1 MLPESRGGRVN
12 NREPTATS
20 PLLRRLNAGAVLD
33 ALRATGP
40 ATGSELMAT
49 TGLSRP
55 TVHTVCDHLISRG
68 WIHEI
73 EQRAP
78 ERGSGPGRRARQYE
92 FNARAGFVLGI
103 DLGQN
108 KVTTVVADLRG
119 DSLAQHTRRFRG
131 TNIGARARLNQT
143 HRAIEATLDEAE
155 LDRSDVL
162 AIALAVPG
170 PVDDRG
176 HIVAE
181 EDYLPGL
188 AKVDLREVVGD
199 GFDAP
204 VLVENDANLAV
215 LAERWRGCAQGVENV
230 VELLAGERLGSGLF
244 LGGRLIQGGHGA
256 AGELK
261 FLSMVEGVGNTDGI
275 ALLARTFGAKA
286 VAEAVAGAA
295 DAKPSAE
302 APTQGAPL
310 VEAVDGDP
318 DQVTAELVFVAA
330 RDGDPL
336 ALAVVDEVTA
346 RISRVIALLHTLLN
360 PELVVIGGAVA
371 NAGDVLLQPL
381 RRAVG
386 ELAPDAPKIMNSALG
401 DHVVVT
407 GAVRRALDHAALE
420 LFQDVHAGR
429 NGG

>member
-1 MLPESRGGRVN
+1 MSD
-12 NREPTATS
+12 REPTATS

-40 ATGSELMAT
+40 ATGTELMEI

-68 WIHEI
+68 WVHEI
-73 EQRAP
+73 EQRP
-78 ERGSGPGRRARQYE
+78 PQRGSGPGRRARQYE
-92 FNARAGFVLGI
+92 FNAAAGYVLGI

-108 KVTTVVADLRG
+108 KVTSVVADLRG
-119 DSLAQHTRRFRG
+119 DSLAEHTRTFRAG
-131 TNIGARARLNQT
+131 GIGARARLNQM
-143 HRAIEATLDEAE
+143 HRAVETTLGDAG
-155 LDRSDVL
+155 LDKSAVL

-170 PVDDRG
+170 PVDEGG
-176 HIVAE
+176 HVVAE

-188 AKVDLREVVGD
+188 ARIDLRKAAGE

-215 LAERWRGCAQGVENV
+215 LAERWRGCAQGADNV
-230 VELLAGERLGSGLF
+230 VELLAGERLGSGLYF
-244 LGGRLIQGGHGA
+244 GGRLIQGSRGA

-261 FLSMVEGVGNTDGI
+261 FLSMVDGVGNTDGI
-275 ALLARTFGAKA
+275 ALLARTLG
-286 VAEAVAGAA
+286 AEAVVASAASPSLA
-295 DAKPSAE
+295 DAV
-302 APTQGAPL
+302 G
-310 VEAVDGDP
+310 GDP
-318 DQVTAELVFVAA
+318 RRMTAKLVFAAA
-330 RDGDPL
+330 RDGDPS

-346 RISRVIALLHTLLN
+346 RIGRVIALLHTLLN

-371 NAGDVLLQPL
+371 QAGDVLLEPL

-386 ELAPDAPKIMNSALG
+386 ELVPDPPEIKNSALG

-407 GAVRRALDHAALE
+407 GAVCRALDHAALE
-420 LFQDVHAGR
+420 LFQDIHGAR
-429 NGG
+429 GGS

>member
-1 MLPESRGGRVN
+1 MN
-12 NREPTATS
+12 IREPAATS

-33 ALRATGP
+33 ALRASGP

-73 EQRAP
+73 EQRRP

-92 FNARAGFVLGI
+92 FNATAGFVLGI

-143 HRAIEATLDEAE
+143 HRAIEATLDEAG
-155 LDRSDVL
+155 LDKSAVL

-188 AKVDLREVVGD
+188 AKIDLREVVGD

-215 LAERWRGCAQGVENV
+215 LAERWRGCAQDIDNV
-230 VELLAGERLGSGLF
+230 VELLAGERLGSGLY

-275 ALLARTFGAKA
+275 ALLARTLG
-286 VAEAVAGAA
+286 AEAVAKAVVEGP
-295 DAKPSAE
+295 AKPSAK
-302 APTQGAPL
+302 APARRAAL

-318 DQVTAELVFVAA
+318 DRMTAELLFVAA
-330 RDGDPL
+330 SDGDPL
-336 ALAVVDEVTA
+336 ALAVVDEVTG

-371 NAGDVLLQPL
+371 LAGDVLLQPL

-386 ELAPDAPKIMNSALG
+386 ELVTDPPKIMNSALG

-407 GAVRRALDHAALE
+407 GAVCRALDHAALE
-420 LFQDVHAGR
+420 LFQDVHGAR

>member
-1 MLPESRGGRVN
+1 
-12 NREPTATS
+12 
-20 PLLRRLNAGAVLD
+20 
-33 ALRATGP
+33 
-40 ATGSELMAT
+40 MAT

-73 EQRAP
+73 EQRPP

-92 FNARAGFVLGI
+92 FNATAGFVLGI

-108 KVTTVVADLRG
+108 KVTTVIADLRG
-119 DSLAQHTRRFRG
+119 DSLAEHTRSFRG

-143 HRAIEATLDEAE
+143 HRAIETTLDEAG
-155 LDRSDVL
+155 LDKSAVL

-188 AKVDLREVVGD
+188 AKIDLREVVGD

-230 VELLAGERLGSGLF
+230 VELLAGERLGSGLY

-261 FLSMVEGVGNTDGI
+261 FLSMVDGVGNTDGI
-275 ALLARTFGAKA
+275 ALLARTLGAKA
-286 VAEAVAGAA
+286 VAEAVDAA
-295 DAKPSAE
+295 AVKPPVKAAVHGRGPS
-302 APTQGAPL
+302 L
-310 VEAVDGDP
+310 VDAVDGDP
-318 DQVTAELVFVAA
+318 KHMTAELVFVAA
-330 RDGDPL
+330 KGGDPL
-336 ALAVVDEVTA
+336 ALAVVDDVTA
-346 RISRVIALLHTLLN
+346 QISRVITLLHTLLN
-360 PELVVIGGAVA
+360 PDLVVIGGAVA
-371 NAGDVLLQPL
+371 QAGEVLLEPL
-381 RRAVG
+381 RRDVG
-386 ELAPDAPKIMNSALG
+386 ELLLDPPKIMNSALG

-407 GAVRRALDHAALE
+407 GAVRRALDHATLE
-420 LFQDVHAGR
+420 LFRDIHGARGS
-429 NGG
+429 G